1 MHPLAVRAATA
12 LVVAPSASILAL
24 ILGLAGSTINDE
36 VIDLHICFA
45 IVVIGKHHVD
55 IAALVGRGAVI
66 HHEGAQGPTLH
77 IRPADTQGNRFHTG
91 GAACAHGDAVVATA
105 NGAAGGT

>member
-1 MHPLAVRAATA
+1 MQPFAVRTATA
-12 LVVAPSASILAL
+12 LVIAPGAGVFAL
-24 ILGLAGSTINDE
+24 ILGLTGSTINDD
-36 VIDLHICFA
+36 VINLHIRFA

-66 HHEGAQGPTLH
+66 HHEGAQGPALH
-77 IRPADTQGNRFHTG
+77 SRPADTQGNRFHTS